1 MSLKQRKKI
10 VDLELENCSPLDTET
25 LKELLKCDNTNEKL
39 IVKYI
44 YSLPRDEAIYELME
58 YSYCIS
64 VNSIIEIEKKKFKNN
79 NLGNRKISYKSMLM
93 NLLFGLGNY
102 DKHA

>member
-64 VNSIIEIEKKKFKNN
+64 VNRIIEIESKNSKIIILEIGKFPIYFII
-79 NLGNRKISYKSMLM
+79 LYIM
-93 NLLFGLGNY
+93 
-102 DKHA
+102 H